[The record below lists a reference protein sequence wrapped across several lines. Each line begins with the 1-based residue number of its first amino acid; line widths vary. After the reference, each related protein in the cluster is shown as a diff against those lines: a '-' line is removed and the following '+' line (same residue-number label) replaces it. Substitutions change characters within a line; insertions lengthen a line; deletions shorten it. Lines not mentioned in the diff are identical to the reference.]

1 MSTSAAAP
9 AAPPRPAPQKLSGVA
24 AQQPQ
29 AVQQLRAA
37 WQAQRLYSA
46 YLLVSPQQAP
56 AQGLA
61 WAFTQSLLCAA
72 HTTKTLTSTV
82 TGTHATAWDAC
93 GLCSACMKVA
103 VHSHPDVHR
112 LMPTDK
118 STIALQAVR
127 SLCER
132 LSLRPSEA
140 AWKVVIISPAHALG
154 PAAQNALLKTLEEP
168 PGDTLFLLLC
178 RSRNSLLPTIVSRC
192 QSLTLKLPSE
202 AQAAAQLAAAG
213 VATGLAAALAPVCG
227 NDLAQATALQEAG
240 AAEALQ
246 RLQLCC
252 QPTTALTE
260 VFALAADLGR
270 DKAQYE
276 LALCLFEV
284 LVRNSLILGLEP
296 PAGGT
301 MDLLPAATLP
311 PTLPP
316 QTLQRLAQRL
326 TQLRSQQ
333 ALNLNRSMALSG
345 LLLLIHAAGLPDAC
359 QAATLRSPL

>member
-1 MSTSAAAP
+1 MPTPAAAP
-9 AAPPRPAPQKLSGVA
+9 AASPPPAPPLLSAVA
-24 AQQPQ
+24 TQQPQ

-56 AQGLA
+56 AQRLA
-61 WAFTQSLLCAA
+61 WALTQSLLCAA
-72 HTTKTLTSTV
+72 QATV
-82 TGTHATAWDAC
+82 PGSNKSSATASDAC
-93 GLCSACMKVA
+93 GVCPPCIKVA
-103 VHSHPDVHR
+103 AHCHPDVHR

-118 STIALQAVR
+118 PTLSLQAVR
-127 SLCER
+127 DLCER

-140 AWKVVIISPAHALG
+140 AWKVVIISPGHALG

-178 RSRNSLLPTIVSRC
+178 RSRNSVLPTIVSRC
-192 QSLTLKLPSE
+192 QSLTLQLPSE
-202 AQAAAQLAAAG
+202 AQAAAQLMAAG
-213 VATGLAAALAPVCG
+213 VEGGLAAALAPVCG
-227 NDLAQATALQEAG
+227 SDLAQANTLQEAG
-240 AAEALQ
+240 AAEALG
-246 RLQLCC
+246 RLQRCSE
-252 QPTTALTE
+252 PSTALTE

-270 DKAQYE
+270 DKVQYE

-284 LVRNSLILGLEP
+284 LVRNSLIRGLEP
-296 PAGGT
+296 PADGTGGPS
-301 MDLLPAATLP
+301 DAATLP
-311 PTLPP
+311 ACVPP

-326 TQLRSQQ
+326 AQLRSQQ

-359 QAATLRSPL
+359 GAATSRNTL